1 MAENIVF
8 SQYPTL
14 MLCETGEILAQILAL
29 TVQEMTGEISGLRS
43 DRIWNEGSVL
53 WHDPKA
59 CSP

>member
-1 MAENIVF
+1 
-8 SQYPTL
+8 